1 MPQKLKPMRTVC
13 GLDMHKDSIF
23 VCILNEKGIQFQD
36 KIGVLTPDLEQLVKV
51 LHEHAATEVC
61 MESTSIYWMPVWRIL
76 VYPSL

>member
-1 MPQKLKPMRTVC
+1 MRDLHQRSRFLRLLRC
-13 GLDMHKDSIF
+13 K
-23 VCILNEKGIQFQD
+23 CILNEKGILFQD